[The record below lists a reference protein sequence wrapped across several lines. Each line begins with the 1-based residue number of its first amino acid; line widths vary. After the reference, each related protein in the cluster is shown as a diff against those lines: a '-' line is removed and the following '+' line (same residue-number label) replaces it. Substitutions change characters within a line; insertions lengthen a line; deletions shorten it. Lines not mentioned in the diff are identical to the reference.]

1 MNFSLISPA
10 ITQIQNNSAPLTID
24 ARGPRFTAGI
34 TIVVLSITLLTHS
47 IYLIGF
53 QLVVFAIAAFIGLK
67 KSPYGIIY
75 RKLVQPRLSG
85 PVPLED
91 QRPPRFAQLVG
102 FGFALVAFIALLTGA
117 KAVFTI
123 ATSFALVAA
132 FLNAVFGFCLGCQ
145 MFLILVRI
153 FKRA

>member
-1 MNFSLISPA
+1 MTENLNQ
-10 ITQIQNNSAPLTID
+10 TAPVTID

-34 TIVVLSITLLTHS
+34 TLVVLSAALLFHS
-47 IYLIGF
+47 TILIAF
-53 QLVVFAIAAFIGLK
+53 QMLVFASAAFIGLK

-75 RKLVQPRLSG
+75 RKFVQPRLSG

-102 FGFALVAFIALLTGA
+102 FGFALVAFVGALTGA
-117 KAVFTI
+117 DAVFI
-123 ATSFALVAA
+123 VATSFAIVAA
-132 FLNAVFGFCLGCQ
+132 FLNAAFGYCLGCQ
-145 MFLILVRI
+145 MYLILVRI

>member
-1 MNFSLISPA
+1 MTQTSNNPA
-10 ITQIQNNSAPLTID
+10 AVTID
-24 ARGPRFTAGI
+24 ARGPRFTATI
-34 TIVVLSITLLTHS
+34 TLVVLAIALLAQS
-47 IYLIGF
+47 IYVIGF
-53 QLVVFAIAAFIGLK
+53 QLLVFGIAAFIGLK

-75 RKLVQPRLSG
+75 RKLVQPRLRG

-102 FGFALVAFIALLTGA
+102 FLFALVAVIGLLSDA
-117 KAVFTI
+117 NAVFTI

-132 FLNAVFGFCLGCQ
+132 FLNSAFGFCLGCR
-145 MFLILVRI
+145 MYLILVRI

>member
-1 MNFSLISPA
+1 MSQKLNQ
-10 ITQIQNNSAPLTID
+10 TAPVTID

-34 TIVVLSITLLTHS
+34 TLVVLSAALLLHS
-47 IYLIGF
+47 TVLIAF
-53 QLVVFAIAAFIGLK
+53 QMLVFASAAFIGLK

-91 QRPPRFAQLVG
+91 QRPPRFAQFVG
-102 FGFALVAFIALLTGA
+102 FIFALVAFVAILSGA
-117 KAVFTI
+117 KVAFTI

-145 MFLILVRI
+145 MYLILVRI

>member
-1 MNFSLISPA
+1 MTQTSNNPA
-10 ITQIQNNSAPLTID
+10 PVTID
-24 ARGPRFTAGI
+24 ARGPRFTATI
-34 TIVVLSITLLTHS
+34 TLVVLAIALLTQS
-47 IYLIGF
+47 IYVIGF
-53 QLVVFAIAAFIGLK
+53 QLLVFGIAAFIGLK

-75 RKLVQPRLSG
+75 RKLVQPRLRG

-102 FGFALVAFIALLTGA
+102 FLFALVAAIGLLSDA
-117 KAVFTI
+117 NAVFTI

-132 FLNAVFGFCLGCQ
+132 FLNSAFGFCLGCQ
-145 MFLILVRI
+145 MYLILVRI

>member
-1 MNFSLISPA
+1 MTQTSNNPA
-10 ITQIQNNSAPLTID
+10 PVTID
-24 ARGPRFTAGI
+24 ARGPRFTATI
-34 TIVVLSITLLTHS
+34 TLVVLAIALLTQS
-47 IYLIGF
+47 IYVIGF
-53 QLVVFAIAAFIGLK
+53 QLLVFGIAAFIGLK

-102 FGFALVAFIALLTGA
+102 FLFALVAAIGLLSDA
-117 KAVFTI
+117 NAVFTI

-132 FLNAVFGFCLGCQ
+132 FLNSAFGFCLGCR
-145 MFLILVRI
+145 MYLILVRI

>member
-1 MNFSLISPA
+1 MTQTSNNPA
-10 ITQIQNNSAPLTID
+10 PVTID
-24 ARGPRFTAGI
+24 ARGPRFTATI
-34 TIVVLSITLLTHS
+34 TLVVLAIALLTQS
-47 IYLIGF
+47 IYVIGF
-53 QLVVFAIAAFIGLK
+53 QLLVFGIAAFIGLK

-75 RKLVQPRLSG
+75 RKLVQPRLRG

-102 FGFALVAFIALLTGA
+102 FLFALVAVIGLLSDA
-117 KAVFTI
+117 NAIFTI

-132 FLNAVFGFCLGCQ
+132 FLNSAFGFCLGCQ
-145 MFLILVRI
+145 MYLILVRI

>member
-1 MNFSLISPA
+1 MTQTSNNPA
-10 ITQIQNNSAPLTID
+10 AVTID
-24 ARGPRFTAGI
+24 ARGPRFTATI
-34 TIVVLSITLLTHS
+34 TLVVLAIALLTQS
-47 IYLIGF
+47 IYVIGF
-53 QLVVFAIAAFIGLK
+53 QLLVFGIAAFIGLK

-75 RKLVQPRLSG
+75 RKLVQPRLRG

-102 FGFALVAFIALLTGA
+102 FLFALVAVIGLLSDA
-117 KAVFTI
+117 NAVFTI

-132 FLNAVFGFCLGCQ
+132 FLNSAFGFCLGCQ
-145 MFLILVRI
+145 MYLILVRI

>member
-1 MNFSLISPA
+1 M
-10 ITQIQNNSAPLTID
+10 TQTINNSASVTID

-34 TIVVLSITLLTHS
+34 TLVVLSIALLTHS
-47 IYLIGF
+47 TVVIGF
-53 QLVVFAIAAFIGLK
+53 QLLVFAIAAFIGLK

-91 QRPPRFAQLVG
+91 QRPPRFAQFVG
-102 FGFALVAFIALLTGA
+102 FIFALDAFVAILSGA
-117 KAVFTI
+117 KVAFTI

-145 MFLILVRI
+145 MYLILVRI

>member
-1 MNFSLISPA
+1 MTQNLNKPA
-10 ITQIQNNSAPLTID
+10 PVTID

-34 TIVVLSITLLTHS
+34 TLVVLSAALLMHSTLL
-47 IYLIGF
+47 IAVQML
-53 QLVVFAIAAFIGLK
+53 VFATAAFIGLK
-67 KSPYGIIY
+67 KSPYGMIY

-102 FGFALVAFIALLTGA
+102 FGFALVAFIGAVTGA
-117 KAVFTI
+117 DAVFI
-123 ATSFALVAA
+123 VATSFAIVAA
-132 FLNAVFGFCLGCQ
+132 FLNAAFGYCLGCQ
-145 MFLILVRI
+145 MYLILVRI

>member
-1 MNFSLISPA
+1 M
-10 ITQIQNNSAPLTID
+10 TQTQNNLPPQTID

-34 TIVVLSITLLTHS
+34 TLVVLSIALLTHS
-47 IYLIGF
+47 TLVIGF
-53 QLVVFAIAAFIGLK
+53 QLIVFAIAAFVGLK

-102 FGFALVAFIALLTGA
+102 FIFALVALIGGITDA
-117 KAVFTI
+117 KYLFQI
-123 ATSFALVAA
+123 ATGFALVAA
-132 FLNAVFGFCLGCQ
+132 FLNAVFGFCLGCK
-145 MFLILVRI
+145 MYLILVRI

>member
-1 MNFSLISPA
+1 MTQTSNNPA
-10 ITQIQNNSAPLTID
+10 QVTID
-24 ARGPRFTAGI
+24 ARGPRFTATI
-34 TIVVLSITLLTHS
+34 TLVVLAIALLTQS
-47 IYLIGF
+47 IYVIGF
-53 QLVVFAIAAFIGLK
+53 QLLVFGIAAFIGLK

-75 RKLVQPRLSG
+75 RKLVQPRLRG

-102 FGFALVAFIALLTGA
+102 FLFALVAVIGLLSDA
-117 KAVFTI
+117 NAIFTI

-132 FLNAVFGFCLGCQ
+132 FLNSAFGFCLGCQ
-145 MFLILVRI
+145 MYLILVRI

>member
-1 MNFSLISPA
+1 M
-10 ITQIQNNSAPLTID
+10 TQTSNNSAPVTID
-24 ARGPRFTAGI
+24 ARGPRFTATI
-34 TIVVLSITLLTHS
+34 TLVVLAIALLTQS
-47 IYLIGF
+47 IYVISF
-53 QLVVFAIAAFIGLK
+53 QLLVFGIAAFIGLK

-75 RKLVQPRLSG
+75 RKLVQPRLRG

-102 FGFALVAFIALLTGA
+102 FLFALVAVIGMLSDAN
-117 KAVFTI
+117 AVFTI

-132 FLNAVFGFCLGCQ
+132 FLNSAFGFCLGCQ
-145 MFLILVRI
+145 MYLIFVRI

>member
-1 MNFSLISPA
+1 MTQTSNNPA
-10 ITQIQNNSAPLTID
+10 PVTID
-24 ARGPRFTAGI
+24 ARGPRFTATI
-34 TIVVLSITLLTHS
+34 TLVVLAIALLTQS
-47 IYLIGF
+47 VYVIGF
-53 QLVVFAIAAFIGLK
+53 QLLVFGIAAFIGLK

-75 RKLVQPRLSG
+75 RKLVQPRLRG

-102 FGFALVAFIALLTGA
+102 FLFALVAVIGLLSDA
-117 KAVFTI
+117 SAVFTI

-132 FLNAVFGFCLGCQ
+132 FLNSAFGFCLGCR
-145 MFLILVRI
+145 MYLILVRI

>member
-1 MNFSLISPA
+1 M
-10 ITQIQNNSAPLTID
+10 TQIHNNSAPVTID

-34 TIVVLSITLLTHS
+34 TLVVLSIAFITHS
-47 IYLIGF
+47 PLVIGF
-53 QLVVFAIAAFIGLK
+53 QLLVFATAAFIGLK

-85 PVPLED
+85 PVSLED
-91 QRPPRFAQLVG
+91 QRPPRFAQFVG
-102 FGFALVAFIALLTGA
+102 FIFALVAFIAILSGA
-117 KAVFTI
+117 KVAFTI

-132 FLNAVFGFCLGCQ
+132 FLKAVFGFCLGCQ
-145 MFLILVRI
+145 MYLILVRI

>member
-1 MNFSLISPA
+1 M
-10 ITQIQNNSAPLTID
+10 TQNLNQTAPVTID

-34 TIVVLSITLLTHS
+34 TLVVLSAALLLHS
-47 IYLIGF
+47 TVLIAF
-53 QLVVFAIAAFIGLK
+53 QMLVFATAAFIGLK

-91 QRPPRFAQLVG
+91 QRPPRFAQFVG
-102 FGFALVAFIALLTGA
+102 FIFALVAFVAILSGA
-117 KAVFTI
+117 KVAFTI

-145 MFLILVRI
+145 MYLILVRI

>member
-1 MNFSLISPA
+1 MTQTSNNPA
-10 ITQIQNNSAPLTID
+10 PVTID
-24 ARGPRFTAGI
+24 ARGPRFTATI
-34 TIVVLSITLLTHS
+34 TLVVLAIALLTQS
-47 IYLIGF
+47 IYVIGF
-53 QLVVFAIAAFIGLK
+53 QLLVFGMAAFIGLK

-75 RKLVQPRLSG
+75 RKLVQPRLRG

-102 FGFALVAFIALLTGA
+102 FLFALVAAIGLLSDA
-117 KAVFTI
+117 NAVFTI

-132 FLNAVFGFCLGCQ
+132 FLNSAFGFCLGCQ
-145 MFLILVRI
+145 MYLILVRI